1 MKRRLLLHGA
11 ALPLLRSAAGAAP
24 ALLSRPAGGQVAPL
38 ARASAPAPAPA
49 SVQAMAAATATSSS
63 SNTTGTKAAE
73 CIVPA
78 KPGGGFDLGCQLAR
92 AALQRAE
99 PARAPLAIR
108 YLPGGIGALAYRQAT
123 TTRAA
128 DAGAL
133 VAFSSGSLLNLVQGR
148 WGPAPPREVRW
159 VAGLGID
166 HGVIAVHR
174 DAPWRSLGALLAAL
188 KADPRAIVFG
198 AGGTIGSQDWMKAA
212 LLARAAGIGH
222 QAMRFVAFEG
232 GGDALA
238 ALQGG
243 HVQVLAGDAAEVG
256 RQWDA
261 AAPLRV
267 LAVLAEAR
275 LPGRWASVPTA
286 REQGVDLPWPILRG
300 FYVGPEVRDA
310 DHAAWVRAFATA
322 MALPTFAED
331 RARAGLQPPALT
343 GAELDAYIAR
353 QLSHYRTLA
362 SSFGLPLRR

>member
-1 MKRRLLLHGA
+1 
-11 ALPLLRSAAGAAP
+11 
-24 ALLSRPAGGQVAPL
+24 
-38 ARASAPAPAPA
+38 
-49 SVQAMAAATATSSS
+49 
-63 SNTTGTKAAE
+63 
-73 CIVPA
+73 VPA

-99 PARAPLAIR
+99 PARVPLAIR

-128 DAGAL
+128 DAGTL

-148 WGPAPPREVRW
+148 WGPAPRREVRW
-159 VAGLGID
+159 VAGIGID

-174 DAPWRSLGALLAAL
+174 NAPWPSLGALLAAL
-188 KADPRAIVFG
+188 KANPQAIVFG

-286 REQGVDLPWPILRG
+286 REQGVDLVWPILRG
-300 FYVGPEVRDA
+300 IYVGPEVSDA
-310 DHAAWVRAFATA
+310 DHAAWVRAFAAA
-322 MALPTFAED
+322 MALPAFAED

-343 GAELDAYIAR
+343 GTGLDAYIAR
-353 QLSHYRTLA
+353 QLSQYRALA

>member
-1 MKRRLLLHGA
+1 MKRRSLLQ
-11 ALPLLRSAAGAAP
+11 AGALAP
-24 ALLSRPAGGQVAPL
+24 ARPLDPARLIRQAGALGL
-38 ARASAPAPAPA
+38 AAWA
-49 SVQAMAAATATSSS
+49 AAATRAQPLPA
-63 SNTTGTKAAE
+63 AAE

-99 PARAPLAIR
+99 PARPALAIR
-108 YLPGGIGALAYRQAT
+108 YLPGGIGALAYRQAIT
-123 TTRAA
+123 QRAA
-128 DAGAL
+128 DAGSL

-148 WGPAPPREVRW
+148 FGPAPAREVRW

-174 DAPWRSLGALLAAL
+174 DAPWPSLGALLAAL
-188 KADPRAIVFG
+188 KVHPRAIAFG

-238 ALQGG
+238 ALLGG
-243 HVQVLAGDAAEVG
+243 HVQVLAGDATEVG

-275 LPGRWASVPTA
+275 LPGRWGPVPTA
-286 REQGVDLPWPILRG
+286 REQGVDLLWPILRG
-300 FYVGPEVRDA
+300 FYLGPDVADA
-310 DHAAWVRAFATA
+310 QHAAWVHAFATA
-322 MALPTFAED
+322 MALPGFAED

-343 GAELDAYIAR
+343 GPALDEYIAR
-353 QLSHYRTLA
+353 QLSQYRALA
-362 SSFGLPLRR
+362 ASFGLPLRR

>member
-1 MKRRLLLHGA
+1 MKRRDLLGFSLA
-11 ALPLLRSAAGAAP
+11 AKAAAGARAQPTATVAP
-24 ALLSRPAGGQVAPL
+24 AAQGTGLGTSGGAG
-38 ARASAPAPAPA
+38 
-49 SVQAMAAATATSSS
+49 T
-63 SNTTGTKAAE
+63 AE

-78 KPGGGFDLGCQLAR
+78 KPGGGFDLSCLLAR
-92 AALQRAE
+92 SALQRNA
-99 PARAPLAIR
+99 PARPPLAVR

-123 TTRAA
+123 TQGAA
-128 DAGAL
+128 DASAL

-159 VAGLGID
+159 VAGLGLD

-174 DAPWRSLGALLAAL
+174 DARWRSLNALLVAL

-238 ALQGG
+238 ALLGG

-267 LAVLAEAR
+267 LAVLADSR
-275 LPGRWASVPTA
+275 LPGRWSGVPTA
-286 REQGVDLPWPILRG
+286 REQGVDLTWPILRG
-300 FYVGPEVRDA
+300 FYVGPEVSDA
-310 DHAAWVRAFATA
+310 DHAAWVRAFTTA
-322 MALPTFAED
+322 MALPAFAED

-343 GAELDAYIAR
+343 GPALDAYIER
-353 QLSHYRTLA
+353 QLALYRALA
-362 SSFGLPLRR
+362 ASFGLPLRR

>member
-1 MKRRLLLHGA
+1 MKRRALLQLC
-11 ALPLLRSAAGAAP
+11 LAGAA
-24 ALLSRPAGGQVAPL
+24 
-38 ARASAPAPAPA
+38 ARARP
-49 SVQAMAAATATSSS
+49 VATAAVTATASGAAGSALGGAIGS
-63 SNTTGTKAAE
+63 AE

-78 KPGGGFDLGCQLAR
+78 KPGGGFDLSCQLAR

-108 YLPGGIGALAYRQAT
+108 YLPGGIGALAYRRAT

-133 VAFSSGSLLNLVQGR
+133 MAFSSGSLLNLVQGR

-174 DAPWRSLGALLAAL
+174 NAPWPSLGSLLAAL

-243 HVQVLAGDAAEVG
+243 HVQVLAGDAAEFG

-267 LAVLAEAR
+267 LAVLADSR
-275 LPGRWASVPTA
+275 LPGRWAGVPTA
-286 REQGVDLPWPILRG
+286 REQGVDLTWPILRG
-300 FYVGPEVRDA
+300 FYVGPEVSDA
-310 DHAAWVRAFATA
+310 DHAAWVRAFTAA
-322 MALPTFAED
+322 MALPAFAED

-343 GAELDAYIAR
+343 GQPLDAYIER
-353 QLSHYRTLA
+353 QLTQYRVLA
-362 SSFGLPLRR
+362 TGFGLPLRR